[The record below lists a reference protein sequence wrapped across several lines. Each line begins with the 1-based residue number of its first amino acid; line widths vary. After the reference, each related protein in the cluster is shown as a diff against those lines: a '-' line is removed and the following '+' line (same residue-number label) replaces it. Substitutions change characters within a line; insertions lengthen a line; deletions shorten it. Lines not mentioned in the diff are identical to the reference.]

1 MKRIS
6 KVLLTILIIIAAA
19 AGVVLYVQYDNIYA
33 LINGMNTS
41 SEDLAAQMN
50 DNREKLKEEVEKY
63 TSSEIIDIS
72 AEDEEKLLNGE
83 ITVEDVA
90 EKYHL
95 PLEYMKDDF
104 IVSSE
109 DIYDNSSNTT
119 SASANTIPGTANN
132 KENEKAID
140 AAISDG
146 VSKMYALKAKYVNK
160 LGELEREVINQYS
173 NLPIE
178 KQTKDSKYSLVM
190 DNIDYVADL
199 EQKCDNEVTK
209 VISTLETEL
218 IRLNGN
224 TEIIQILKDAYQQ
237 EKEVKKSYYLSLYK
251 N

>member
-1 MKRIS
+1 MKKIS
-6 KVLLTILIIIAAA
+6 KVLLIILTIIAAA
-19 AGVVLYVQYDNIYA
+19 TGVFMYVQYDNISA

-41 SEDLAAQMN
+41 PEELADEMN
-50 DNREKLKEEVEKY
+50 DSREKLKEEVEKY

-83 ITVEDVA
+83 ISIEDVA

-109 DIYDNSSNTT
+109 DIYDDSSDTT
-119 SASANTIPGTANN
+119 SASANTVPGSANN
-132 KENEKAID
+132 EDNEKAID
-140 AAISDG
+140 AAVSDG

-160 LGELEREVINQYS
+160 LGELEREVAKEYS
-173 NLPIE
+173 NLPKE
-178 KQTKDSKYSLVM
+178 KQNENSKYSLVM
-190 DNIDYVADL
+190 DNIDYIAEL
-199 EQKCDNEVTK
+199 EKKCDNEVAK
-209 VISTLETEL
+209 VLSVLESEL
-218 IRLNGN
+218 IRLNGD
-224 TEIIQILKDAYQQ
+224 TEIIQILQGAYQQ